1 MEILNVLLEVTIYSG
16 VIFTAVM
23 LLKTL
28 LKNKMS
34 PLLHYAVWAVFIV
47 RLLVPVTI
55 SSPVRL
61 FVIPAQT
68 QNDAVGQQVQPQSNG
83 PVTLTQKTA
92 ADTPGEKTQSTLNLQ
107 AQPAPAL
114 PLSTLKSDK
123 PVAVSLP
130 DIILAVWL
138 AGMGAGLLYLIT
150 LYCILRRNVRRN
162 AAPPSKRL
170 LALFEEVKAELDIK
184 SRIKLLCIYE
194 YGTPALMFPHT
205 VMMPADAL
213 VAMDDAQVKFALH
226 HELTHYRHGDHIVS
240 IILSLLNAVYWFNP
254 FVWLALREMRA
265 DMETACDGSVVK
277 TMGDDDKRRYASLI
291 VTLFAQPRH
300 RQLVLGMARG
310 NTKRIAERRVRGI
323 FMNGRS
329 RRSVKL
335 ISALLAAVLF
345 VACFTTACQPTPE
358 TEVVVGKNG
367 SDLSNLIQETPT
379 PAQSAQSTPGG
390 SGALYDELG
399 APQHWSYNTEGLN
412 GKLKINVDADVTLPN
427 VTKLPVATARLRK
440 FTQDD
445 INKVAQ
451 VLLGKDVTWYKNAP
465 MTKEEIEQSLME
477 EQKEL
482 SEAKSDPDSDPA
494 MIEKLEGGVEFW
506 TEEYQ
511 KAPSQS
517 DLEVTDINIGK
528 VKIDLSDNEYNGVCA
543 NAIVGGQRY
552 MIQAIAQQDEEE
564 IYRISVTT
572 SKYSYSFGG
581 TDMDAPYGVT
591 LTKEQAAEQAKA
603 IASQL
608 TNELT
613 LCYVAPSAAHKEEA
627 NRNWG
632 WACVFMREINGCP
645 TAYATEDVG
654 SSMESEVQRPVHYE
668 KMVIVMDDLGVTD
681 FVWESPMTQTGI
693 ENDNASLKPFDEISQ
708 RAIEQLFNK
717 YGKFTAITE
726 GEEDSTLNVTH
737 VELGLMRVAKQ
748 NSDDYYYLPVWNFFN
763 ELGYVPYKLKPGFEE
778 ATPPPP
784 ADENGDPTGGVSM
797 GYPQAWGSVT
807 INALDGSVIDR
818 DLGY

>member
-1 MEILNVLLEVTIYSG
+1 MNILNTLLETTIYSG

-23 LLKTL
+23 LLKSL
-28 LKNKMS
+28 LKNRMS
-34 PLLHYAVWAVFIV
+34 PLLHYAVWALLVV

-55 SSPVRL
+55 ASPVHL
-61 FVIPAQT
+61 FVLPAEAG
-68 QNDAVGQQVQPQSNG
+68 NDAAGQQIQPQANEPVDLPESTTADTPDVQPQKASN
-83 PVTLTQKTA
+83 Q
-92 ADTPGEKTQSTLNLQ
+92 Q
-107 AQPAPAL
+107 AQPAPAI
-114 PLSTLKSDK
+114 PLSVPKTGRPVTL
-123 PVAVSLP
+123 SLP
-130 DIILAVWL
+130 DILLAVWL
-138 AGMGAGLLYLIT
+138 AGAGTGLLYLAV
-150 LYCILRRNVRRN
+150 LYGVLRRNIRRS
-162 AAPPSKRL
+162 AVLPTKRL
-170 LALFEEVKAELDIK
+170 LGLFEKVKSELNIK
-184 SRIKLLCIYE
+184 SDIKLLCLYE
-194 YGTPALMFPHT
+194 YGTPALMFPRT
-205 VMMPADAL
+205 VLMPADAL
-213 VAMDDAQVKFALH
+213 IAMNDEQLRFALS

-240 IILSLLNAVYWFNP
+240 AMLSLLGAVYWFDP
-254 FVWLALREMRA
+254 FVWLAFRIIRA
-265 DMETACDGSVVK
+265 DMETACDGAVVRW
-277 TMGDDDKRRYASLI
+277 MNVRDKSRYASLI
-291 VTLFAQPRH
+291 VNLSSQQKY

-323 FMNGRS
+323 FMSGRS

-379 PAQSAQSTPGG
+379 TIQSAQSTP
-390 SGALYDELG
+390 SGNDALYAQLG
-399 APQHWSYNTEGLN
+399 APEHWTYNTEGLS
-412 GKLKINVDADVTLPN
+412 GKLKINVDADVTLPD
-427 VTKLPVATARLRK
+427 VTKLPVATARLRA

-445 INKVAQ
+445 INKVAD
-451 VLLGKDVTWYKNAP
+451 VLLGKGVTWYKNAP

-482 SEAKSDPDSDPA
+482 SEAKSNPDSDPG
-494 MIEKLEGGVEFW
+494 MIEKLESGVEFW

-511 KAPSQS
+511 KAPSES
-517 DLEVTDINIGK
+517 DLEVTDINISK

-543 NAIVGGQRY
+543 NAFVNGQRY

-581 TDMDAPYGVT
+581 TDLDAPYGVT

-608 TNELT
+608 TDELK

-668 KMVIVMDDLGVTD
+668 KMVIVLDDLGVTD

-693 ENDNASLKPFDEISQ
+693 ENDNASLKPFEEISQ

-717 YGKFTAITE
+717 YSKYAAITE
-726 GEEDSTLNVTH
+726 GEEASTLNVAR

-748 NSDDYYYLPVWNFFN
+748 NGDDYYYLPVWNFFN
-763 ELGYVPYKLKPGFEE
+763 ELGYVPYKPKPGFEE

-784 ADENGDPTGGVSM
+784 VDENGEPTGGISV

-807 INALDGSVIDR
+807 INALDGSVINK